1 MERGL
6 IAQIDAH
13 DQRKFGVTCWYLE
26 KPVKKGWTWTKMSR
40 WLTDESNYTI
50 NANNLGRVLTTV

>member
-13 DQRKFGVTCWYLE
+13 DQHKFGVTCWYLE
-26 KPVKKGWTWTKMSR
+26 KPVKKR
-40 WLTDESNYTI
+40 
-50 NANNLGRVLTTV
+50 LGVDKNVTLVDRRKQIYN